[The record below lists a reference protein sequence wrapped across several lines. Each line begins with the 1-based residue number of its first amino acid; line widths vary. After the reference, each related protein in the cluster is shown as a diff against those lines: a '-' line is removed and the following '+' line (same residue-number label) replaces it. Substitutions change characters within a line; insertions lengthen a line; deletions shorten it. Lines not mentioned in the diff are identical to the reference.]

1 MVAIKKILLPST
13 TPYEIAP
20 HEVFNAQWAEQYH
33 RNTFI
38 GQLGLVKRERIE
50 KISFLEAETL
60 YYKAC
65 LIQFRSIAQLRRY
78 VKPRLP
84 LRRRENKRRVSAVTL
99 EKNLSLLVTISFF
112 AIRPLLIFTLWSS
125 GSFWLDC
132 LSIQPSICCI
142 CSSIHLR
149 GK

>member
-65 LIQFRSIAQLRRY
+65 LIQFRSIAQLRNISHLKWPEN
-78 VKPRLP
+78 VLSAGMKLMQFVST
-84 LRRRENKRRVSAVTL
+84 LCFFVFVGTRR
-99 EKNLSLLVTISFF
+99 
-112 AIRPLLIFTLWSS
+112 
-125 GSFWLDC
+125 
-132 LSIQPSICCI
+132 
-142 CSSIHLR
+142 
-149 GK
+149 

>member
-1 MVAIKKILLPST
+1 MVASDLFSIPRTKIFSNAIWVIFFNKRFDQATNFFIVTLIGGFFQIFHEATSNYIMVAIKKILLPST

-20 HEVFNAQWAEQYH
+20 HEVFSAQWAEQYH

-65 LIQFRSIAQLRRY
+65 LIQFRSISQLRNISHL
-78 VKPRLP
+78 KWP
-84 LRRRENKRRVSAVTL
+84 EIM
-99 EKNLSLLVTISFF
+99 LS
-112 AIRPLLIFTLWSS
+112 R
-125 GSFWLDC
+125 
-132 LSIQPSICCI
+132 PSI
-142 CSSIHLR
+142 L
-149 GK
+149 